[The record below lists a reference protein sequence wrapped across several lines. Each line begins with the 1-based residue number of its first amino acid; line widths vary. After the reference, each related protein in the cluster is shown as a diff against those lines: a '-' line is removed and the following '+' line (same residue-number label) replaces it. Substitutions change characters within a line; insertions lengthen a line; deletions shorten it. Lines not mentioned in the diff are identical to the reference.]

1 MKLLGVI
8 SPMKKICHVIQ
19 HLDNMCLLQVLARI
33 EVITDLLDTAINDAQ
48 DIMDESYLVVQARID
63 RAENTI
69 CLCIILLSFRKPR
82 NLPVKPMPHNS
93 VESDRYIS

>member
-1 MKLLGVI
+1 MI
-8 SPMKKICHVIQ
+8 YNFWTIYAS
-19 HLDNMCLLQVLARI
+19 LQVLARI

-69 CLCIILLSFRKPR
+69 CLCIILLSFRKQVPNR
-82 NLPVKPMPHNS
+82 STCTPLDH
-93 VESDRYIS
+93 